1 MNNSYHAAAKWLGLM
16 IFPLLYV
23 LPPVRS
29 HVNWIAEMLFTAD
42 FNSLK
47 QLILSFGIWAPF
59 ISIGLTILQALIA
72 PLPSLVLVLVNAWIF
87 GWLKGAFY
95 SWLGSLLGAAFCF
108 KLARWYGRPGIEK
121 LFGSQKIKRADS
133 FFRRYGTYAVLIA
146 RLTPILSFD
155 LISYAAGFTAI
166 DLRTFLLA
174 TAVGQTPALVL
185 YSLLGNN
192 LSKGI
197 MQILWAVPILLLL
210 IMLGIA
216 ARQWLSRNTTT

>member
-1 MNNSYHAAAKWLGLM
+1 MNDRYHVTTKWLGLM
-16 IFPLLYV
+16 ILPLLYV
-23 LPPVRS
+23 LPPVRFYI
-29 HVNWIAEMLFTAD
+29 NWIADMLLTAD

-47 QLILSFGIWAPF
+47 QLILSSGIWAPF
-59 ISIGLTILQALIA
+59 ISVGLMILQSLIA

-95 SWLGSLLGAAFCF
+95 SWLGSLLGAALCF
-108 KLARWYGRPGIEK
+108 NLARWYGRPGMEK
-121 LFGSQKIKRADS
+121 LFGRQKLKKADA

-185 YSLLGNN
+185 YSLLGTN
-192 LSKGI
+192 LSKGVL
-197 MQILWAVPILLLL
+197 QILWAIPIILLL
-210 IMLGIA
+210 IMIGIA
-216 ARQWLSRNTTT
+216 ARQWLTRNTTT